1 MQIKRHNLRK
11 THLKLPPIR
20 ETKEVQLLWCADG
33 WSYLPQLKI
42 RRSFE
47 TTDGDSMKYT
57 EEPWDGVV
65 PSKVLYNEKVLY
77 TTYNHKKMWSE
88 IGHQYSELYVVDEA

>member
-1 MQIKRHNLRK
+1 
-11 THLKLPPIR
+11 
-20 ETKEVQLLWCADG
+20 
-33 WSYLPQLKI
+33 
-42 RRSFE
+42 
-47 TTDGDSMKYT
+47 MKYT